1 MIPKPFLKN
10 KDKTLERK
18 LYFVCILRVA
28 DVDRPVISSDVLFIR
43 DEDFARLSDETY
55 FRVLASD
62 KRGSEISKSYYYFI
76 VNKLRSVGLLID
88 NAVGFK
94 AVLPFSVSSGN
105 ISLGEGVMFI
115 TDNRRLVYYAEDSAH
130 ACGKCPLKPVCLSG
144 LKSIV
149 KEMDVKVRD
158 EVLYDAW
165 LSVIDDIRSQL
176 FSSLQYMRVR
186 AEIGKVSL
194 REKQSEGQL
203 TSYVG
208 ALKRR
213 YCSSFSSSGLSR

>member
-1 MIPKPFLKN
+1 M
-10 KDKTLERK
+10 
-18 LYFVCILRVA
+18 CILRVA

-115 TDNRRLVYYAEDSAH
+115 TDNRRLVYYNPEETTYT
-130 ACGKCPLKPVCLSG
+130 CGKCPVTHECLSA

-149 KEMDVKVRD
+149 KEVDIKVRNEELD
-158 EVLYDAW
+158 DAW
-165 LSVIDDIRSQL
+165 ISVIEEIKSEL
-176 FSSLQYMRVR
+176 ISNLKLIKAK
-186 AEIGKVSL
+186 AEIGKIDL
-194 REKQSEGQL
+194 SERGKARINGCVTKKL
-203 TSYVG
+203 
-208 ALKRR
+208 
-213 YCSSFSSSGLSR
+213 